1 VDPACA
7 DLPKYH
13 GDMSFALNVVLE
25 AHSTVS
31 GFSDF
36 TSFVACVALAITS
49 ETTPIKANR

>member
-1 VDPACA
+1 
-7 DLPKYH
+7 
-13 GDMSFALNVVLE
+13 MSFALNVVLE